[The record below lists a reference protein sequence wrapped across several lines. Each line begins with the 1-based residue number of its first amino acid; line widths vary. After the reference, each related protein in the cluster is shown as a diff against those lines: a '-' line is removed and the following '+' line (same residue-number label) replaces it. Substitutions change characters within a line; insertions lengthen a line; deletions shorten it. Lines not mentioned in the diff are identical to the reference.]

1 MKRLDP
7 VLPGDH
13 VPAVLQAWPPPD
25 VLEQVAVHLT
35 FYTPASARA
44 NGTQQRGRNHHKP

>member
-1 MKRLDP
+1 MRSLDP

-13 VPAVLQAWPPPD
+13 VPAVLQAWPPLD

-35 FYTPASARA
+35 FYRLASARA
-44 NGTQQRGRNHHKP
+44 NGTQQCGCNHHKP